1 MMLKKPG
8 FGFGDSQAEKRDFA
22 IARGILE
29 TGAACS
35 HPIAG
40 MFMSI
45 FEGELRDPRFIELAQ
60 AFRYHAVVLF
70 LGRAGE
76 R

>member
-29 TGAACS
+29 TGAPCS
-35 HPIAG
+35 QPIAR

-45 FEGELRDPRFIELAQ
+45 FEGKLRDS
-60 AFRYHAVVLF
+60 
-70 LGRAGE
+70 
-76 R
+76 